1 MDTRNLSPNLMW
13 QMSPCD
19 RICMKLMCPRN
30 DLGSAA
36 FLFRDIVVRCVE
48 KSILSACLGGSRLAA
63 AIRQV
68 AKAGYLGGPA
78 ALRGGSELRGI
89 GRYHGGDAVGPAIL
103 TWRPCFDDAFT
114 ADLWTPPLG
123 GSFAVPEF
131 RAQRVFIGDTRPL
144 WRAHS
149 PALRGLGLQRK
160 GRPPR

>member
-1 MDTRNLSPNLMW
+1 
-13 QMSPCD
+13 
-19 RICMKLMCPRN
+19 MKLMCPRN

-89 GRYHGGDAVGPAIL
+89 GRNHGGDLVGRAISTSGPFFDAAQLSDSCL
-103 TWRPCFDDAFT
+103 TVLT
-114 ADLWTPPLG
+114 VLTPTMWG
-123 GSFAVPEF
+123 
-131 RAQRVFIGDTRPL
+131 
-144 WRAHS
+144 
-149 PALRGLGLQRK
+149 
-160 GRPPR
+160 

>member
-1 MDTRNLSPNLMW
+1 MIVHSHIISFKLTRLFTRRRPCGARGGHPELESPNLMW

-30 DLGSAA
+30 DLGSTA

-114 ADLWTPPLG
+114 ADLWTPPWG
-123 GSFAVPEF
+123 
-131 RAQRVFIGDTRPL
+131 
-144 WRAHS
+144 AH
-149 PALRGLGLQRK
+149 LL
-160 GRPPR
+160 